1 MQRNETSTR
10 TVFVRYKE
18 KTQDGLNIASQMK
31 PQLECPST
39 YELHVINYKVTS
51 VYSWMFLFSLFYTL
65 QPTLVTVL
73 VTVAKKFVANFGQL
87 VCQQSHCETHCRKL
101 RRYSVL

>member
-39 YELHVINYKVTS
+39 YELHVINYKVTAFI
-51 VYSWMFLFSLFYTL
+51 VGCFF
-65 QPTLVTVL
+65 
-73 VTVAKKFVANFGQL
+73 L
-87 VCQQSHCETHCRKL
+87 VCFIRCSLH
-101 RRYSVL
+101 